1 MINLKINGREIQAR
15 EGSTILKAAL
25 DNGIYI
31 PHLCWDRRL
40 EPYGGCRLCIVE
52 VEGQRRLIT
61 SCAAPVE
68 EGMIVWTE
76 TPKVV
81 KARKTVLELLLLYH
95 PLDCPI
101 CDKAGE
107 CELQDLAFKYGP
119 TESRFTA
126 KRKREPERLDSP
138 IVERNPNRCVLCG
151 KCVNLCRDHQGVGAL
166 AIIGRGFKAKISPA
180 FEETLDCEFCGQCID
195 ACPVGALGAKPYRH
209 RSRAWYMDEYQIIC
223 PYCGCGCT
231 TNISVREGKIIR
243 ARGKEAIGINDG
255 NLCSKG
261 RFGFDFLYSEKRL
274 TTPLIRKEGELRPA
288 PWDEALRY
296 IAERLERI
304 KNAHG
309 PSSIGAIGSQRCTVE
324 DNFMLQKFMREVIG
338 TDNID
343 SGARFGYARALEA
356 LKESSGIEYMPVDW
370 QKPLE
375 KSLLFVIESELTAT
389 HPVWGLNFLQAKK
402 RGAYLI
408 TADSR
413 QTKLAR
419 HSTHWLRL
427 KPGTGVALLNGIAN
441 YIIENGL
448 FDKEKV
454 SGIKGFSEWTNHIK
468 RFSLKETS
476 AITGIP
482 ETLIEEVARLIASTP
497 KRLIALS
504 SGASENNKSKDLY
517 IASANLL
524 MLLGEEIDNLQLPAE
539 FSNTLGLWLS
549 GVRPLKDGKTL
560 KDMLYKEGSLKAL
573 YIMGEDPVTVFPD
586 GSTIERNLK
595 NLELLIV
602 QDIVLTETAKLA
614 HVVLPAS
621 AWAEK
626 EGTFIGMTGL
636 EQRITKLLPDQGDS
650 TPDWKILRNLARIM
664 GYEIGR
670 DINSI
675 KEEFNKKLSA
685 EGYVLEG
692 SRWKKFHRPEPY
704 FRIADLKVKAR
715 PEKPQEIYLLTGNV
729 LQHSGVLSYLSK
741 TLDSAVADAVL
752 TINEEDAKRLNIKDD
767 TFVKV
772 TSKKGSVY
780 LKTRVTDEVPEGVAF
795 APLHFPHARLNTLL
809 TIPSDGEI
817 PLEVVEISKG

>member
-1 MINLKINGREIQAR
+1 MINLKINGKEIQAKD
-15 EGSTILKAAL
+15 GSTILKAAL

-68 EGMIVWTE
+68 EGMVVWTE

-209 RSRAWYMDEYQIIC
+209 RSRVWYMDEYQIIC

-243 ARGKEAIGINDG
+243 ARGKEAVGINDG

-288 PWDEALRY
+288 PWDEALRF
-296 IAERLERI
+296 IAERLEII
-304 KNAHG
+304 KNTYG

-324 DNFMLQKFMREVIG
+324 DNFMLQRFMREVIG

-343 SGARFGYARALEA
+343 SGARFGFARALEA
-356 LKESSGIEYMPVDW
+356 LMESSGLDYMPVDW

-375 KSLLFVIESELTAT
+375 KSLLLVIESDITAT
-389 HPVWGLNFLQAKK
+389 HPVWGLNFLQAKR

-448 FDKEKV
+448 FDKDRV
-454 SGIKGFSEWTNHIK
+454 SGIKGFSEWTNHVK
-468 RFSLKETS
+468 RFNLKETS
-476 AITGIP
+476 QITGLP
-482 ETLIEEVARLIASTP
+482 ETTIEEVARLIASTP

-504 SGASENNKSKDLY
+504 SGASENNKSKDHY

-602 QDIVLTETAKLA
+602 QDIVLTETARLA

-626 EGTFIGMTGL
+626 DGTFIGMTGL
-636 EQRITKLLPDQGDS
+636 EQKITKLLPDQGDS

-670 DINSI
+670 DINSV
-675 KEEFNKKLSA
+675 KEDFKKKLSA
-685 EGYVLEG
+685 EGYILEG
-692 SRWKKFHRPEPY
+692 SRWKKPQRLEPS

-715 PEKPQEIYLLTGNV
+715 PEKPQEVYLLTGNV

-772 TSKKGSVY
+772 TSPKGSVY

-809 TIPSDGEI
+809 TLPSDGEI
-817 PLEVVEISKG
+817 PLEVIEISKG

>member
-1 MINLKINGREIQAR
+1 MINLKINGKEIQAKN
-15 EGSTILKAAL
+15 GSTILKAAL

-68 EGMIVWTE
+68 EGMVVWTE

-95 PLDCPI
+95 PLDCPV

-119 TESRFTA
+119 SQSRFKA
-126 KRKREPERLDSP
+126 VRKRDPERLDSP

-151 KCVNLCRDHQGVGAL
+151 KCVNICKEHQGVGAL

-209 RSRAWYMDEYQIIC
+209 RSRVWYMDEYSIIC
-223 PYCGCGCT
+223 PYCGCGCA
-231 TNISVREGKIIR
+231 TNISVREGRIVR
-243 ARGKEAIGINDG
+243 ARGKEGIGINDG

-261 RFGFDFLYSEKRL
+261 RFGFDFLYSDRRL
-274 TTPLIRKEGELRPA
+274 TSPLLRKDGELIPVS
-288 PWDEALRY
+288 WDEALGF
-296 IAERLERI
+296 IARKLEVI
-304 KNAHG
+304 KHTHG
-309 PSSIGAIGSQRCTVE
+309 PSSIGAIGSQRCTLE

-338 TDNID
+338 SDNID
-343 SGARFGYARALEA
+343 SGARFGYAKAWEA
-356 LKESSGIEYMPVDW
+356 MKEVFGIEYAPVKW
-370 QKPLE
+370 ESPLE
-375 KSLLFVIESELTAT
+375 KDLLFVIESDITST

-402 RGAYLI
+402 KGARLI
-408 TADSR
+408 VADSR

-419 HSTHWLRL
+419 HATDWIRLR
-427 KPGTGVALLNGIAN
+427 PATGVVLLNGIAN

-448 FDKEKV
+448 YDRESV
-454 SGIKGFSEWTNHIK
+454 SRIKGYSEWTEAIK
-468 RFSLKETS
+468 KFSLKYTS
-476 AITGIP
+476 DITGIP
-482 ETLIEEVARLIASTP
+482 EARIEETARIIASTP
-497 KRLIALS
+497 KRLFALT
-504 SGASENNKSKDLY
+504 SGASENNKSKDLF
-517 IASANLL
+517 IAAANLVL
-524 MLLGEEIDNLQLPAE
+524 LLGGTHEDLQIPAE

-549 GVRPLKDGKTL
+549 GVRPLKDGLTL
-560 KDMLYKEGSLKAL
+560 KDMFYRDSVKVL

-586 GSTIERNLK
+586 GGAIEKRLK
-595 NLELLIV
+595 GLELLIV

-614 HVVLPAS
+614 HVVLPAA

-626 EGTFIGMTGL
+626 EGSFVSMTGL
-636 EQRITKLLPDQGDS
+636 EQSISKLLPEQGDS

-664 GYEIGR
+664 GAEIGK
-670 DINSI
+670 DLSSI
-675 KEEFNKKLSA
+675 QKEVKEKLQVFKGEVKVQPA
-685 EGYVLEG
+685 
-692 SRWKKFHRPEPY
+692 
-704 FRIADLKVKAR
+704 FRIAEFKLPDKKAD
-715 PEKPQEIYLLTGNV
+715 QFYLVTGNL

-741 TLDSAVADAVL
+741 TLDSAVSDAVL
-752 TINEEDAKRLNIKDD
+752 AVNEDDAKKLGLQDD

-772 TSKKGSVY
+772 STKKGSIF
-780 LKTRVTDEVPEGVAF
+780 LKTRVTDEVPEGMVF
-795 APLHFPHARLNTLL
+795 APVHFPHAKLNTIISL
-809 TIPSDGEI
+809 PSDGEI
-817 PLEVVEISKG
+817 PVEVVELNRIS